1 MARNFKFN
9 KSPILVFHFILCA
22 ILFCTCELPELNK
35 KREDYFGRLKTNF
48 VYSSND
54 IGQFIFWNT
63 GILNGPGL
71 LPNNKDSLLFLNK
84 HYDWGYFCGNSDTI
98 LIEKYNDTRI
108 EKAKIILTSDTT
120 FIYYWNTIN
129 YKEFTIDRSRTKPD
143 SSKFSF
149 YMELIK

>member
-9 KSPILVFHFILCA
+9 KSLILVVHFIFCA
-22 ILFCTCELPELNK
+22 ILFFACELPELNK

-48 VYSSND
+48 VYSSKE

-71 LPNNKDSLLFLNK
+71 LPNNEDSLIFLND
-84 HYDWGYFCGNSDTI
+84 HYGWGYFCGNSDTI

-120 FIYYWNTIN
+120 FIYNWNAVN
-129 YKEFTIDRSRTKPD
+129 NKEFIIDRSRTKPD
-143 SSKFSF
+143 SSMFNYYLK
-149 YMELIK
+149 LIK